1 MISLRLGYLFEIDD
15 AAEAM
20 EEREE
25 RFAGYEVV
33 HHDALVDLQAGQD
46 LSIPKQGKP
55 S

>member
-1 MISLRLGYLFEIDD
+1 MICLRLGYLFEIYD
-15 AAEAM
+15 AAETM

-25 RFAGYEVV
+25 RLAGYEVV